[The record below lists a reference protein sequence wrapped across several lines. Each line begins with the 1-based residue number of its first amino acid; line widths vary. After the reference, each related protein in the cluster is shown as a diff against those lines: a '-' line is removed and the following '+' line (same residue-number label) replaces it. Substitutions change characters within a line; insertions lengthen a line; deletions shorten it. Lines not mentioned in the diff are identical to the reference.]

1 MGEQETDPRY
11 RALLNA
17 LPLWAFVVDD
27 DVRVLDLNDAA
38 AAVFAPDKALV
49 LDRLGGE
56 VLHCLH
62 SLDSPAGCGS
72 GPFCPGCVI
81 RNSVAECMR
90 GGRVSRRRTRVTLVS
105 DGLKKDYELLVSASP
120 MPDRGR
126 RLALLVLE
134 DVSELSALK
143 DIIPIC
149 AKCRK
154 VRDDSEYW
162 RSVESYLRNRLG
174 VDFTHGVCPA
184 CQRELYPDTED
195 A

>member
-1 MGEQETDPRY
+1 MDHPDEDSRY

-38 AAVFAPDKALV
+38 AAVFAPEKNLV
-49 LDRLGGE
+49 LDRRSGE

-62 SLDSPAGCGS
+62 SLDSPGGCGS
-72 GPFCPGCVI
+72 GPFCPDCAI
-81 RNSVAECMR
+81 RNSVAECLR
-90 GGRVSRRRTRVTLVS
+90 GGRVSRRRTKVTLVS
-105 DGLKKDYELLVSASP
+105 AGLKKDYELLISASP
-120 MPDRGR
+120 MPDGEQPR
-126 RLALLVLE
+126 ALLILE

-143 DIIPIC
+143 DLIPIC

-154 VRDDSEYW
+154 VRDDREYW
-162 RSVESYLRNRLG
+162 RSVESYLRDRLG
-174 VDFTHGVCPA
+174 VDFSHGVCPA
-184 CQRELYPDTED
+184 CQRELYPDTVD